1 MSTIIEVK
9 RKKGESFDALLRR
22 FTRRVQQSGKVLEVR
37 GGRFLARKPKKN
49 RTHDSALR
57 RLEKGA
63 QREYLLKTGKAKE
76 EDFRKTRRR

>member
-1 MSTIIEVK
+1 MSTIEVK

-22 FTRRVQQSGKVLEVR
+22 FTRRVQQSGKVLTVR
-37 GGRFLARKPKKN
+37 GGRFLVRKPKKT
-49 RTHDSALR
+49 RIHESALR

-76 EDFRKTRRR
+76 EDFRKTKRR